1 MCIQKKGG
9 SFVLKLFDTFSS
21 LSVELLFLLNYLY
34 EDIYII
40 KPLTSR
46 PANSEKYIVC
56 IRFRMVQNI
65 HEIIGKM
72 IDQYD
77 VSTRN
82 IRSILNINI
91 PLIFMDKMK
100 DINSIT
106 GQCQIEY
113 IQNIL
118 SYMLDQNKKNT
129 DHIKR
134 THLIKC
140 MKICKKYNLPIDES
154 LVA

>member
-1 MCIQKKGG
+1 
-9 SFVLKLFDTFSS
+9 VLKLFDTFTS

-56 IRFRMVQNI
+56 IHFRMVKNI
-65 HEIIGKM
+65 DEIIEKM
-72 IDQYD
+72 IRQYD
-77 VSTRN
+77 VRNRN
-82 IRSILNINI
+82 ITSIMNLNI
-91 PLIFMDKMK
+91 PLLFIDKVK

-106 GQCQIEY
+106 GQSQVEH

-118 SYMLDQNKKNT
+118 SYMLDQNRKNT
-129 DHIKR
+129 LEHIKR

-140 MKICKKYNLPIDES
+140 IKICKKYNLPIDES
-154 LVA
+154 LLT